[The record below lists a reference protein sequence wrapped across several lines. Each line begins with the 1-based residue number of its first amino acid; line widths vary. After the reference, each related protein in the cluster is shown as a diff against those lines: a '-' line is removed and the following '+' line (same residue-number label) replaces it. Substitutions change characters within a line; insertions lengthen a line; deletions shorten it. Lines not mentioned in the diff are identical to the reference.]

1 MSRDHLEQ
9 SLVCLEV
16 SVAAGKGVTCWTSRD
31 QNVLCRGKCL
41 LFSDDLSFM
50 LGLWLPGNPSL
61 KPHLRDVGRKQSH

>member
-16 SVAAGKGVTCWTSRD
+16 SVAAEKGVMCWTSPD
-31 QNVLCRGKCL
+31 QNMLRRGKCL